1 LNQVNRSFVTYLVLA
16 ARLLIGAL
24 FVYAS
29 FHKLLDPAEF
39 AQAIRNYQLGPA
51 ELTNLAAMIL
61 PWLELIAGA
70 LLILGIQTKPSALI
84 TTCLLAVFLVGL
96 YRAYFIGLDIA
107 CGCFSSAA
115 ASAGR
120 IDVLTLARDTALFVI
135 SLFIVVG
142 DRGEFSLLGR
152 RCSGA

>member
-1 LNQVNRSFVTYLVLA
+1 MKYLVLA
-16 ARLLIGAL
+16 ARLLIGGL

-29 FHKLLDPAEF
+29 FHKILDPAEF
-39 AQAIRNYQLGPA
+39 AQAIRNYQLGPV

-70 LLILGIQTKPSALI
+70 LLIVGIQTRPSALI

-120 IDVLTLARDTALFVI
+120 IDAVTLVRDSSLFVI
-135 SLFIVVG
+135 SFLIVIG

-152 RCSGA
+152 RYPGA

>member
-1 LNQVNRSFVTYLVLA
+1 MNRSIVAYLVLA
-16 ARLLIGAL
+16 ARFLIGAL
-24 FVYAS
+24 FIYAS
-29 FHKLLDPAEF
+29 LHKILDPAEF

-70 LLILGIQTKPSALI
+70 LLILGIQTRPSALI

-115 ASAGR
+115 SSAGR
-120 IDVLTLARDTALFVI
+120 IDALTLARDTTLFVI
-135 SLFIVVG
+135 SLFIVIR
-142 DRGEFSLLGR
+142 DRGEFSLLGWR
-152 RCSGA
+152 RSGA